1 MSRENLD
8 KFNNAVSAILGV
20 AADEV
25 VDSLSSESVDSWDSL
40 NHINLIGALEQ
51 EFGVMLPTE
60 SIASFQSVAGLKSLL
75 ADHGVEL

>member
-20 AADEV
+20 AVSEV

-60 SIASFQSVAGLKSLL
+60 SIAAFQSVAGLKSLL

>member
-1 MSRENLD
+1 MSHANMD
-8 KFNNAVSAILGV
+8 KFKSAVSAILGV
-20 AADEV
+20 PPSEV

-40 NHINLIGALEQ
+40 NHINLISAMEQ

-60 SIASFQSVAGLKSLL
+60 SMAAFQSIAGLKSLL

>member
-1 MSRENLD
+1 MSHSNMD
-8 KFNNAVSAILGV
+8 KFNQAVSAILGV
-20 AADEV
+20 PPSEV

-60 SIASFQSVAGLKSLL
+60 SMAAFQSIAGLKSLL
-75 ADHGVEL
+75 AGHGVEL

>member
-20 AADEV
+20 TASEV

-51 EFGVMLPTE
+51 EFSIMLPTE
-60 SIASFQSVAGLKSLL
+60 SIPAFQSVAGLKSLL